1 MKYILLMKVL
11 KLKLVRHTSS
21 NSEVYDQNLQEC
33 SLANLL
39 ILFYTYKNTIQTYAL
54 MKNAS

>member
-1 MKYILLMKVL
+1 MKVL